1 MTIGDA
7 GDDFAEQVLRTSMD
21 LAKDILRYIDGLDM
35 PHKSWADKYEIARE
49 DASRVAE
56 ASFGEAE
63 DELSEPQATWLW
75 APNERE
81 ADELCANLERKGYE
95 FTRAKARKSDGVVK
109 VRVAHNNGCVPIA
122 EGGEFNP
129 VDFDDPETLAVL
141 DAYSYES
148 CKEYL
153 GVLADATALKKALVD
168 SSENIDYVPRSPENC
183 VFRFTT
189 VPWDRDGNVLLDY
202 LDRAGIANESWI
214 CEIPAS
220 EAGLAGPD
228 EVRGIAVEFNARNAP
243 HVQAAV
249 DALLRSGIRGL
260 DQSRFPQFAK
270 AMREAQTRA
279 SSLYGQ
285 EGLGYESLSV
295 TDERTAE
302 AVRSALVEEGVACA
316 AINRAEAG
324 NWEIV
329 VDRADAIASQWRIK
343 QLAREYEAPARQ
355 AKKDAEALS
364 QSARRREK
372 PDNVAARRRS
382 SKYAKKSK
390 DTPSRDELAARE
402 GAERVNRARK
412 RGMAI
417 DTPSLTHKKPSR

>member
-56 ASFGEAE
+56 AAFAEAE
-63 DELSEPQATWLW
+63 DELSETQATWLW

-122 EGGEFNP
+122 EGGEYDP
-129 VDFDDPETLAVL
+129 VDFSDSETLAVL

-153 GVLADATALKKALVD
+153 GILAEAEALKKALVE
-168 SSENIDYVPRSPENC
+168 SSENIDYVPHSPENC
-183 VFRFTT
+183 VFTFTT

-202 LDRAGIANESWI
+202 LDRAGIGNESWI
-214 CEIPAS
+214 CEMPAS
-220 EAGLAGPD
+220 EAGLPGPD
-228 EVRGIAVEFNARNAP
+228 DVQGIAVEFNARNAP

-295 TDERTAE
+295 TDETTAGE
-302 AVRSALVEEGVACA
+302 IG
-316 AINRAEAG
+316 RAH
-324 NWEIV
+324 V
-329 VDRADAIASQWRIK
+329 
-343 QLAREYEAPARQ
+343 
-355 AKKDAEALS
+355 
-364 QSARRREK
+364 
-372 PDNVAARRRS
+372 
-382 SKYAKKSK
+382 
-390 DTPSRDELAARE
+390 
-402 GAERVNRARK
+402 
-412 RGMAI
+412 
-417 DTPSLTHKKPSR
+417 